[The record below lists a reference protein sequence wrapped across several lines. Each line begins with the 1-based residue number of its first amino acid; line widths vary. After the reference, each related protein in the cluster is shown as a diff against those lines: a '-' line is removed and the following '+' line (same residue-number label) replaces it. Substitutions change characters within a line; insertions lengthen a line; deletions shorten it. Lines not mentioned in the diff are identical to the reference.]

1 VVMSSSL
8 SNILSLLFLYSSK
21 LGSPFEPRSP
31 KAYYA
36 KDAEYQDMSLKD
48 RRDKDAEYKK

>member
-1 VVMSSSL
+1 MSSSL